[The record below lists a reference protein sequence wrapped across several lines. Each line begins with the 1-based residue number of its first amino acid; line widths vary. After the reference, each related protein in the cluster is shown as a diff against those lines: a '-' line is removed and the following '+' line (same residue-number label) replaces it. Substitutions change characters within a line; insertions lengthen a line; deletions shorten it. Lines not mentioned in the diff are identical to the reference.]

1 MKKSKVMPLVLSL
14 MLFVTFASVMFTGC
28 DNTRGDADTAVVVYH
43 LNYDD
48 GGERRV
54 EIPIGAQAL
63 DWKAPRDG
71 YKIKDWYTDSE
82 CKNEYDFTQT
92 VNGRIDLYAAWTEYG
107 GKVSVT
113 FDYNYPGSLSPLTIK
128 VDKGGKV
135 DESYAPTSKKANRLA
150 MELNGWYTDKECTR
164 EWDFASDTADDT
176 LTLYAG
182 YVSSNTIPRD
192 DKGNI
197 IYDNVQVNVW
207 MDNGS
212 CRDTEIL
219 LKLAEDFN
227 KEYEGRICVNAST
240 ALDDQALCSVRMQ
253 STPEKNR
260 NEGTYYSITDIY
272 KMADIEYNSDLWY
285 SQVLKDSVYKGALT
299 SVPMFASV
307 PYVVYNKSLMTQ
319 YFGDEL
325 PKNYTELTTALKAAY
340 EGEHETN
347 SKFKSILTLTDWT
360 FKEATSSI
368 AFLQNGAEYYDYDES
383 TALYGNDW
391 NKNDSAGAATALE
404 NMYNLFAK
412 NGDCHGGVGTSSFW
426 DEGVINAVNDGDALM
441 GLVNFMPSNSKVVG
455 KSNID
460 VMPLSGLFTD
470 STNAAE
476 AARIP
481 VHTVG
486 LAFYKASKVSH
497 TELAAGAVFADYCSK
512 HSDAFTKNGWYPIR
526 KDCANVEKF
535 DPTYKDILKKVGN
548 PENFYTFAGY
558 NNGKTI
564 VNTLCAEKYVVP
576 AIEASVMPKF
586 DELAKALTTAI
597 GFEIN
602 N

>member
-1 MKKSKVMPLVLSL
+1 MKKTKVMPLVLSL
-14 MLFVTFASVMFTGC
+14 MLSVSSASVMLAGC
-28 DNTRGDADTAVVVYH
+28 DNAHGDAETAEVVYH
-43 LNYDD
+43 LNYAD

-54 EIPIGAQAL
+54 EIPAGAQAL

-107 GKVSVT
+107 GKMSVT
-113 FDYNYPGSLSPLTIK
+113 FDYNYPGSRSAFSVK
-128 VDKGGKV
+128 VGQGDTV
-135 DESYAPTSKKANRLA
+135 DESFAPTSAKANRIG
-150 MELNGWYTDKECTR
+150 MELNGWYTDKACTDR
-164 EWDFASDTADDT
+164 WDFATDTVESDI
-176 LTLYAG
+176 TLYAG
-182 YVSSNTIPRD
+182 YKSNSKIPRD

-207 MDNGS
+207 MDGGS

-219 LKLAEDFN
+219 LKLAEEFN
-227 KEYEGRICVNAST
+227 KEYAGKIYVNAST
-240 ALDDQALCSVRMQ
+240 ALEDQALCSVRMQ
-253 STPEKNR
+253 STPEKSV
-260 NEGTYYSITDIY
+260 NESTYYSVTDIY

-285 SQVLKDSVYKGALT
+285 SQALKDSVYKGALT

-307 PYVVYNKSLMTQ
+307 PYAVYNKSLMTK
-319 YFGDEL
+319 YSVGGDL

-340 EGEHETN
+340 EGEHATKPN
-347 SKFKSILTLTDWT
+347 FKSILTLTDWT

-368 AFLQNGAEYYDYDES
+368 AFLQNGAKYYDYDES

-391 NKNDSAGAATALE
+391 NKNDPADAATALE
-404 NMYNLFAK
+404 NMYDLFGV
-412 NGDCHGGVGTSSFW
+412 NGDCHGGVGTSNYW
-426 DEGVINAVNDGDALM
+426 DEGVINAVNAGNALM

-455 KSNID
+455 KSNIG

-470 STNAAE
+470 KTDAASR
-476 AARIP
+476 RIP

-486 LAFYKASKVSH
+486 LAFYKASKLSH

-512 HSDAFTKNGWYPIR
+512 HSDAFTANGWYPIR
-526 KDCANVEKF
+526 KDCANVDKF
-535 DPTYKDILKKVGN
+535 DAVYKDILKNVGDPN
-548 PENFYTFAGY
+548 NFYTFAAY
-558 NNGKTI
+558 TNGKNI
-564 VNTLCAEKYVVP
+564 VNKICAEKYVVP
-576 AIEASVMPKF
+576 TIEASAKPNF